1 MLAVL
6 LISPLSS
13 CHKRQVQVPAM
24 PAPLPAVKESP
35 PQTQPLPTP
44 PAITPETLAPQQPET
59 VIPNPPPA
67 PPPAPARP
75 PRGTSQRPPANTGQ
89 PGTPAQPSTQ
99 TPAQGSAPALQL
111 GIVLTPEQQRQYNAD
126 IDQSIQRAEGN
137 LRSIGNRQLTNEQ
150 RASLEEAQNF
160 IRQAQAAR
168 ASDLPAAKRLAER
181 ADVLAANL
189 ANSLR

>member
-1 MLAVL
+1 V
-6 LISPLSS
+6 
-13 CHKRQVQVPAM
+13 
-24 PAPLPAVKESP
+24 
-35 PQTQPLPTP
+35 
-44 PAITPETLAPQQPET
+44 
-59 VIPNPPPA
+59 
-67 PPPAPARP
+67 
-75 PRGTSQRPPANTGQ
+75 
-89 PGTPAQPSTQ
+89 
-99 TPAQGSAPALQL
+99 PALQL